1 MSLPHDEHHSTAS
14 ATVRDVVLGMA
25 DGLTV
30 PFALAAG
37 VAGAVADSRIVVTA
51 CIAEIS
57 AGAIAMGLG
66 GYLAARGDIDHFKAE
81 HDREWR
87 ETHAIPEEE
96 RREVAAIFEGY
107 GLDRGEAKQIAD
119 KISEDRGRWVDFMM
133 RFELGLEEP
142 DANRAPRSALTI
154 GASYVAG
161 GLIPLAPYILLDR
174 IDAALPWSAAVTLLA
189 LIFFGAAKGRLTGG
203 GALRSALQTAA
214 IGSCASLVAFGIARL
229 VRCLGPSCA

>member
-14 ATVRDVVLGMA
+14 ATVRDIVLGMA

-51 CIAEIS
+51 GLAEVS

-66 GYLAARGDIDHFKAE
+66 GYLAARGDIDHFRAE
-81 HDREWR
+81 RDREWR

-96 RREVAAIFEGY
+96 RREVATIFEGY
-107 GLDRGEAKQIAD
+107 GLTREEAKGVAQ
-119 KISEDRGRWVDFMM
+119 KISEDRARWVDFMM

-142 DANRAPRSALTI
+142 DPRRAPRSALTI

-161 GLIPLAPYILLDR
+161 GLIPLAPYVYLANIGQ
-174 IDAALPWSAAVTLLA
+174 ALPWSAALTLLA
-189 LIFFGAAKGRLTGG
+189 LVCFGAAKGRLTGG
-203 GALRSALQTAA
+203 GAWRSAVQTAA
-214 IGSCASLVAFGIARL
+214 IGSCASLVAFAIARL
-229 VRCLGPSCA
+229 VH